1 MKANILDFDGSGR
14 TIIELQRYN
23 NISILENF
31 GFSRLKDVERDIE
44 RADTPERTEFLRRYI
59 KAYKE
64 SFRSLPQ
71 SYICEPEDYNSEVE
85 MCDQSSI
92 CFHNVKLLHSS
103 AWYIYNRVPVEIEAV
118 KKHLAQIQAAYVVVD
133 GIDKVVQAIR
143 TARTPKEAVA
153 NLQKEFNLTKVQA
166 SFLVDLPLS
175 RLTSFTNEDID
186 KEKADYKQR
195 LLFLKKLL

>member
-1 MKANILDFDGSGR
+1 MKANFLDFDGSGR
-14 TIIELQRYN
+14 AIIELQRYN
-23 NISILENF
+23 NISILDNF

-44 RADTPERTEFLRRYI
+44 HADSPDRAEFMRRYI

-71 SYICEPEDYNSEVE
+71 SYVCEPEDYNSTVE
-85 MCDQSSI
+85 MCDQSSV

-103 AWYIYNRVPVEIEAV
+103 AWYVYNRVPVEIAAV
-118 KKHLAQIQAAYVVVD
+118 KKHLAELQAGYVAINN
-133 GIDKVVQAIR
+133 IDKVVQAIR
-143 TARTPKEAVA
+143 IARTPKEAVA
-153 NLQKEFNLTKVQA
+153 NLQKEFKLTKVQA

-175 RLTSFTNEDID
+175 RLTSFTKESLDE
-186 KEKADYKQR
+186 EKADYKQR

>member
-1 MKANILDFDGSGR
+1 MKANFLDFDGSGR
-14 TIIELQRYN
+14 AIIELQSFN

-31 GFSRLKDVERDIE
+31 GFSRLKDVRRDIDQ
-44 RADTPERTEFLRRYI
+44 ADTPERAEFMRRYI

-71 SYICEPEDYNSEVE
+71 SYVCEPEDYSSSVE
-85 MCDQSSI
+85 MCDQSSV

-103 AWYIYNRVPVEIEAV
+103 AWYVYNRVPVEIAAA
-118 KKHLAQIQAAYVVVD
+118 KKHLAELQAGYVAVNSL
-133 GIDKVVQAIR
+133 DKVVQAIR
-143 TARTPKEAVA
+143 VARTPKEAVA
-153 NLQKEFNLTKVQA
+153 NLQKEFKLTKVQA

-175 RLTSFTNEDID
+175 RLTSFTKEDLD

>member
-14 TIIELQRYN
+14 AIIELQSFN

-31 GFSRLKDVERDIE
+31 GFSRLKDVRRDIE
-44 RADTPERTEFLRRYI
+44 QADTPERAEFMRRYI

-71 SYICEPEDYNSEVE
+71 SYVCEPEDYSSSVE
-85 MCDQSSI
+85 MCDLSSV

-103 AWYIYNRVPVEIEAV
+103 AWYVYNRVPVEIAAA
-118 KKHLAQIQAAYVVVD
+118 KKHLAELQAGYVAVNSL
-133 GIDKVVQAIR
+133 DKVVQAIR
-143 TARTPKEAVA
+143 VARTPKEAVA
-153 NLQKEFNLTKVQA
+153 NLQKEFKLTKVQA

-175 RLTSFTNEDID
+175 RLTSFTKEDLD

>member
-14 TIIELQRYN
+14 AIIELQRYN

-71 SYICEPEDYNSEVE
+71 SYICEPEDYNSDVE
-85 MCDQSSI
+85 MCDQSSV

-103 AWYIYNRVPVEIEAV
+103 AWYVYGRVPVEIAAV
-118 KKHLAQIQAAYVVVD
+118 KKHLTELQAGYVAVSS
-133 GIDKVVQAIR
+133 IDKVVQAIR
-143 TARTPKEAVA
+143 IASTPKEAVA
-153 NLQKEFNLTKVQA
+153 NLQKEFKLTKVQA

-175 RLTSFTNEDID
+175 RLTSFTKEDLD

>member
-1 MKANILDFDGSGR
+1 MKANFLDFDGSGR
-14 TIIELQRYN
+14 AIIELQSFN

-31 GFSRLKDVERDIE
+31 GFSRLKDVRRDIDQ
-44 RADTPERTEFLRRYI
+44 ADTPERAEFMRRYI

-71 SYICEPEDYNSEVE
+71 SYVCEPEDYSSSVE
-85 MCDQSSI
+85 MCDQSSV

-103 AWYIYNRVPVEIEAV
+103 AWYVYNRVPVEIAAA
-118 KKHLAQIQAAYVVVD
+118 KKHLAELQAGYVAVD
-133 GIDKVVQAIR
+133 SLDKVVQAIR
-143 TARTPKEAVA
+143 VARTPKEAVA
-153 NLQKEFNLTKVQA
+153 NLQKEFKLTKVQA

-175 RLTSFTNEDID
+175 RLTSFAKEDID

>member
-1 MKANILDFDGSGR
+1 M
-14 TIIELQRYN
+14 
-23 NISILENF
+23 
-31 GFSRLKDVERDIE
+31 
-44 RADTPERTEFLRRYI
+44 RRYI

-71 SYICEPEDYNSEVE
+71 SYVCEPEDYSSSVE
-85 MCDQSSI
+85 MCDQSSV

-103 AWYIYNRVPVEIEAV
+103 AWYVYNRVPVEIAAA
-118 KKHLAQIQAAYVVVD
+118 KKHLAELQAGYVAVNSL
-133 GIDKVVQAIR
+133 DKVVQAIR
-143 TARTPKEAVA
+143 VARTPKEAVA
-153 NLQKEFNLTKVQA
+153 NLQKEFKLTKVQA

-175 RLTSFTNEDID
+175 RLTSFTKEDLD